1 MAKKLNR
8 DLKEILQEYSEKR
21 VTLKTKLE
29 TLEIESLDVIEII
42 FKLEDKWNISIPP
55 IGDKAETVGELN
67 DILEEALSQKPE

>member
-8 DLKEILQEYSEKR
+8 DLKEILQEYTEKR

-29 TLEIESLDVIEII
+29 TLELESLDILEITYR
-42 FKLEDKWNISIPP
+42 LEEKWDINISP
-55 IGDKAETVGELN
+55 IGDKAKTVEELN

>member
-42 FKLEDKWNISIPP
+42 FKLEEKWNINIPP
-55 IGDKAETVGELN
+55 VGNNAETVGELN